1 MERGMSGKTLSM
13 TRLDS
18 GRRYDW
24 KLIQDSGA
32 EIAHGRMLLTLV
44 GRPHAMT
51 IAEEREAVRT
61 WVEKFHN
68 DALAIDVVEYD
79 D

>member
-1 MERGMSGKTLSM
+1 MSGKKLTM

-24 KLIQDSGA
+24 ELVDGNGEQV
-32 EIAHGRMLLTLV
+32 AHGRMLLTLV
-44 GRPHAMT
+44 GRPHLMSV
-51 IAEEREAVRT
+51 AEEREAVRK
-61 WVEKFHN
+61 WVDEKF
-68 DALAIDVVEYD
+68 DVAISDDNVEHD

>member
-1 MERGMSGKTLSM
+1 MSGRKLSM

-24 KLIQDSGA
+24 ELVDGDGEQV
-32 EIAHGRMLLTLV
+32 AHGRMLLTPV
-44 GRPHAMT
+44 GRPHTMS
-51 IAEEREAVRT
+51 IAEEREAVRER
-61 WVEKFHN
+61 VETNCN
-68 DALAIDVVEYD
+68 DAIPIDVVEYD